1 MCVDPISMIG
11 MAASLAG
18 TMMQANQQSAF
29 VNAQNKA
36 NRDAYEI
43 SKRAREAEL
52 TRQKQFE
59 DQASGYWNQTTEALD
74 AADYSSEKETAS
86 DEFMQ
91 TFDEMSSAIGEGELL
106 SGQQYASD
114 EVKSEIAARA
124 NKAAVDARKRVQ
136 ALAALTGGDNAF
148 MGRSFNLNDTANT
161 LSTLNTLR
169 RGSLGVSNQEQ
180 NIAPAQVSQ
189 GSSAVGDI
197 LSGVG
202 GMMTQRGAYSSTING

>member
-1 MCVDPISMIG
+1 MCLDPMSMIG
-11 MAASLAG
+11 MAASIAG
-18 TMMQANQQSAF
+18 SAMQASAQSSF

-52 TRQKQFE
+52 ARQKQFE
-59 DQASGYWNQTTEALD
+59 DQAAGYWNQTADALGSDDFATEKD
-74 AADYSSEKETAS
+74 AATDQ
-86 DEFMQ
+86 FMD
-91 TFDEMSSAIGEGELL
+91 TFDQMSSAIGEGELL
-106 SGQQYASD
+106 SGQQFASD
-114 EVKSEIAARA
+114 AVKTEIATRA

-189 GSSAVGDI
+189 GSSIFGDV

-202 GMMTQRGAYSSTING
+202 GLVTQKGAYNSTVNG

>member
-1 MCVDPISMIG
+1 MCLDPVSMIG
-11 MAASLAG
+11 MGLSLAG
-18 TMMQANQQSAF
+18 SMAQASSQAAY

-43 SKRAREAEL
+43 SKKAREAEL
-52 TRQKQFE
+52 VRQKQFE
-59 DQASGYWNQTTEALD
+59 DEAAGYWNDTADALGSEDFSTDKD
-74 AADYSSEKETAS
+74 AATNQ
-86 DEFMQ
+86 FMD
-91 TFDEMSSAIGEGELL
+91 TFDQMSSAIGEGELL
-106 SGQQYASD
+106 SGQQFASD
-114 EVKSEIAARA
+114 EVKTEIAARA

-189 GSSAVGDI
+189 GSSIFGDV

-202 GMMTQRGAYSSTING
+202 GMVTQKGAYNSTVNG

>member
-1 MCVDPISMIG
+1 MCLDPMSMIG
-11 MAASLAG
+11 MAASIAG
-18 TMMQANQQSAF
+18 SAMQASAQSSF

-43 SKRAREAEL
+43 SKKAREAEL
-52 TRQKQFE
+52 VRQKQFE
-59 DQASGYWNQTTEALD
+59 DQAEGYWNQTADTLGSDDFATDKD
-74 AADYSSEKETAS
+74 AATDQ
-86 DEFMQ
+86 FMD
-91 TFDEMSSAIGEGELL
+91 TFDQMSSAIGEGELL
-106 SGQQYASD
+106 SGQQFASD
-114 EVKSEIAARA
+114 AVKTEIAVRA
-124 NKAAVDARKRVQ
+124 NKAAADARKRVQ

-189 GSSAVGDI
+189 GSSIFGDV

-202 GMMTQRGAYSSTING
+202 GLVTQKGAYNSTVNG